1 MQSTLIKFSLQID
14 SLPADFHF
22 AFSFHP
28 LNTHCVGEGS
38 GGGNVVGGLVGGG
51 GCKWGGGRCGC
62 KPRLKSSVR
71 ARIPLAI
78 ICIPGISEAEECAYI
93 KY

>member
-51 GCKWGGGRCGC
+51 GDVSGVVGGVVASLG
-62 KPRLKSSVR
+62 
-71 ARIPLAI
+71 
-78 ICIPGISEAEECAYI
+78 
-93 KY
+93 